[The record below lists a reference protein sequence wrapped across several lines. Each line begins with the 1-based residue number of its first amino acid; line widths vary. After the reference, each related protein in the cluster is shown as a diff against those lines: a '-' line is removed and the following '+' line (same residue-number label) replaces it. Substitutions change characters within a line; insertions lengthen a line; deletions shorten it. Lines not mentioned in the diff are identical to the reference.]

1 MLLWVCQDRGWR
13 GWRLTAEQPRSRMY
27 TQEVMS
33 CLNLEVQILDSPQV
47 SCALRLQDWASE
59 VVLHSAPNSR
69 ALGAVCDL

>member
-1 MLLWVCQDRGWR
+1 
-13 GWRLTAEQPRSRMY
+13 MY